1 MEDLLTPMS
10 TAYKNIKEDQEDALV
25 ETKERREAPQKNEF
39 QARSPREALEILQNE
54 PDFSNLISI
63 LKYLDTTSDISL
75 SSPSPLSSQ
84 LINVLVSDIVTNY
97 WAILSEKGKG
107 SKTFKYKK
115 ERDLLSN
122 CFRNVTGLGAISAR
136 LNALINQS
144 KITTKK
150 GDGQN
155 FVQSLRDYQ
164 SLLEA
169 ILQGDA
175 VLQSL
180 WGNLQSE
187 PISKQSALWREVTV
201 LISGSRLLNSAAE
214 AHSIINESNST
225 VGETTW
231 VADGVKYSSWIA
243 SNIQYWAKHLALEP
257 DRPWKHLTELLSKS
271 LRLGYSGKK
280 TFPQSIPVFWL
291 KFEKMSY

>member
-25 ETKERREAPQKNEF
+25 ETKERREAPRKNEF

-84 LINVLVSDIVTNY
+84 LINVLVSDIVPNY
-97 WAILSEKGKG
+97 WAILSESGYG
-107 SKTFKYKK
+107 SKAFKYKR
-115 ERDLLSN
+115 ERDLLLT

-136 LNALINQS
+136 LNALIDQS

-150 GDGQN
+150 GDGPDL
-155 FVQSLRDYQ
+155 VQSFRDYQ

-169 ILQGDA
+169 ILHGDA
-175 VLQSL
+175 VLQGL
-180 WGNLQSE
+180 WKTVQSE
-187 PISKQSALWREVTV
+187 SISKQAALWREVTV
-201 LISGSRLLNSAAE
+201 LIGGSRLLNSAAE
-214 AHSIINESNST
+214 AHSIINEFNNT
-225 VGETTW
+225 LGETTW
-231 VADGVKYSSWIA
+231 VSDGAKYSSWIA
-243 SNIQYWAKHLALEP
+243 SNIQYWARHLTLES

-271 LRLGYSGKK
+271 LRLGYPGKE
-280 TFPQSIPVFWL
+280 PYP
-291 KFEKMSY
+291 